1 MKSFYEFYEKLKQ
14 KKQLNEQDAMV
25 QPNLG
30 MPATMP
36 SMAPPANQ
44 MNTPAASADM
54 NLANQQQAPEMGLD
68 DADSGD
74 KGIQPNTAPPEGG
87 VTADTVYPMMDQ
99 IVEFINK
106 VLESAG
112 DDDEKKE
119 LGEGLLQK
127 IDAIKNDL
135 ISFTGVQPPDSGDEE
150 TADEMGGQQPDQS
163 GTGIEQMSPA
173 EAEGG
178 GAPATG
184 GMPGMPNAQ
193 GAPDAGA
200 GMMQGMGGPAVGGG
214 GSFFGM

>member
-14 KKQLNEQDAMV
+14 KKQLHEQDAMV

-30 MPATMP
+30 MPASMP
-36 SMAPPANQ
+36 SMAPPSNQ
-44 MNTPAASADM
+44 MGTASAGM
-54 NLANQQQAPEMGLD
+54 NLANQQPAPEMD
-68 DADSGD
+68 MQDTESGD

-99 IVEFINK
+99 IVEFVNK

-127 IDAIKNDL
+127 LDAIKNDL
-135 ISFTGVQPPDSGDEE
+135 ISFTGVQPPDAQEDDGS
-150 TADEMGGQQPDQS
+150 DEMGGQQPDQS
-163 GTGIEQMSPA
+163 GTGLQQMSPA

-184 GMPGMPNAQ
+184 GMPGMPTSQ
-193 GAPDAGA
+193 GSPEAGA